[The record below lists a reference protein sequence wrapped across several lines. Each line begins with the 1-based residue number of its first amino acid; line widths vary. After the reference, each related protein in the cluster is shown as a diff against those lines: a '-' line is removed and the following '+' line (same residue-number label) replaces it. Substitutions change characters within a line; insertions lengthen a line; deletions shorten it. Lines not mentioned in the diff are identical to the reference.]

1 MKKKL
6 IAVFSLVLLLFL
18 VACQGEDK
26 DVDKND
32 EQHSN
37 DVVLTPE
44 DLQSEEAMNELKLIT
59 RTERE
64 EAIIYTL
71 ADQAF
76 IFEFQV
82 DESYKDLKVWVET
95 YQLGE
100 KQDNDKHVKDATI
113 TKSGTIIFSNTAVGG
128 ENMNNQRVGIISDNG
143 GGYTSYATEL
153 TMFDENGYA
162 MIPAVND
169 TAIEVTEE
177 PIILAGLLYGEDE
190 VQSLAPEFFNGRSE
204 NKDGLKDYELAY
216 ILKAQFS
223 K

>member
-1 MKKKL
+1 MKKRL

-18 VACQGEDK
+18 VACQAEDK
-26 DVDKND
+26 AVDKNE

-37 DVVLTPE
+37 DDVSTPE
-44 DLQSEEAMNELKLIT
+44 DLQAEEAMNELKLIT
-59 RTERE
+59 RTDRE
-64 EAIIYTL
+64 ETIIGAL

-82 DESYKDLKVWVET
+82 DESYKELKVWVET

-100 KQDNDKHVKDATI
+100 KQDNEKHIKDAAI

-128 ENMNNQRVGIISDNG
+128 KNINNQRVGIITDTG
-143 GGYTSYATEL
+143 GGYTSYANEL
-153 TMFDENGYA
+153 TMFDEHGYT
-162 MIPAVND
+162 MMSAVND

-190 VQSLAPEFFNGRSE
+190 VQSLSSEFFNESSE
-204 NKDGLKDYELAY
+204 NTDALKDYELAY